1 MLHILTEAPCPALP
15 KPVHVARAANRL
27 RQKLRP
33 EHPKDLNFELVEE
46 CLPSGFFRADLTV
59 KQRQHLIFARQEQ
72 LNTLA
77 HAKSWYVDG
86 TFKLVRHPFK
96 QLLTVNAFVRSGEY
110 AKQVPLV
117 FVLMANKKEKDYK
130 KVLKK
135 TIELLPSKPAIKQV
149 TIDFKK
155 ALWAAFRMV
164 LPAISIQGCVFHW
177 TQAVWRK
184 VQELGLQRAY
194 SEDDAVYKYV
204 RKLMA
209 LPFLPHRQ
217 ISRMF
222 LRLEVQA
229 QTEPLK
235 NLVAYIRRQWI
246 ESTVFLPKNWSV
258 YTQAIRTNNDIEG

>member
-1 MLHILTEAPCPALP
+1 M
-15 KPVHVARAANRL
+15 
-27 RQKLRP
+27 
-33 EHPKDLNFELVEE
+33 
-46 CLPSGFFRADLTV
+46 
-59 KQRQHLIFARQEQ
+59 
-72 LNTLA
+72 
-77 HAKSWYVDG
+77 DG

-135 TIELLPSKPAIKQV
+135 IIELLPSKPAIKQV
-149 TIDFKK
+149 TIDFEK
-155 ALWAAFRMV
+155 ALWAAFRTV
-164 LPAISIQGCVFHW
+164 LPAISIMGCVFHW

-194 SEDDAVYKYV
+194 SEDDAVYKYI

-229 QTEPLK
+229 QTEPLQ
-235 NLVAYIRRQWI
+235 NLVAYIRRKWI

-258 YTQAIRTNNDIEG
+258 HQQAIRTNNDIEGWHNALNRRAGGQSGLSMYSLIELLEREARLTAVTIRLVS